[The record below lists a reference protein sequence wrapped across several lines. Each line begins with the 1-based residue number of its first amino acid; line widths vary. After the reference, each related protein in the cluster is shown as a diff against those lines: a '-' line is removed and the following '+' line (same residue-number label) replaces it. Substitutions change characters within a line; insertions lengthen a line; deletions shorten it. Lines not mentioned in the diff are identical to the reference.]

1 MKLLIAK
8 LGLALTASG
17 TAVVLAASIKTGYST
32 SVVITAVIS
41 VTMALLY
48 IVWVLW
54 PLWSVEKVVAE
65 GRIAQR
71 LKPTTWNLLRSVALQ
86 LRQQELRIEKQA
98 VKFAEHQERFEAV
111 LSGMVE
117 GVIAIDETGCV
128 QFLNR
133 AARRILFI
141 DIDAVIGKPLLGL
154 VRYEAVQNATRQAL
168 AQHKTIDVTFQ
179 TYEPDRREVRLR
191 VAPMAGEPM
200 PGMTLVFH
208 DVTELVRL
216 ETVRRDFVANV
227 SHELKTP
234 LSSIKAYAE
243 TLLMGAVHKSPDNLN
258 FLRQI
263 EQQAETLNQQIHDLL
278 QLARIESGRQAFKS
292 QPVDLIKAGLECMS
306 RHADDA
312 QRKEV
317 QLTFNSSIDRNQQNI
332 FVWADREAIRTIL
345 DNLVTNALRYSHH
358 HGSGRRLAVVQLNI
372 RSSGGNALIEVIDNG
387 IGIAAEHHHRIFERF
402 FRVDPARSRDL
413 GGTGLGLSIVKH
425 LALSFGGRVDL
436 QSKLGSG
443 STFRVQLPRYIGP
456 VNRESDGSVD
466 QAGMKPF
473 PRSSTESN

>member
-1 MKLLIAK
+1 
-8 LGLALTASG
+8 
-17 TAVVLAASIKTGYST
+17 
-32 SVVITAVIS
+32 
-41 VTMALLY
+41 
-48 IVWVLW
+48 
-54 PLWSVEKVVAE
+54 
-65 GRIAQR
+65 
-71 LKPTTWNLLRSVALQ
+71 
-86 LRQQELRIEKQA
+86 
-98 VKFAEHQERFEAV
+98 
-111 LSGMVE
+111 
-117 GVIAIDETGCV
+117 
-128 QFLNR
+128 
-133 AARRILFI
+133 
-141 DIDAVIGKPLLGL
+141 
-154 VRYEAVQNATRQAL
+154 
-168 AQHKTIDVTFQ
+168 
-179 TYEPDRREVRLR
+179 
-191 VAPMAGEPM
+191 
-200 PGMTLVFH
+200 
-208 DVTELVRL
+208 
-216 ETVRRDFVANV
+216 
-227 SHELKTP
+227 
-234 LSSIKAYAE
+234 
-243 TLLMGAVHKSPDNLN
+243 MGAVHKSPDNIN

-263 EQQAETLNQQIHDLL
+263 EQQADTLNQQIHDLL

-292 QPVDLIKAGLECMS
+292 EPVDLMKAGLECMS

-317 QLTFNSSIDRNQQNI
+317 QLTFSPSIDRNQQNI

-358 HGSGRRLAVVQLNI
+358 HGSGRRLAIVQLNI

-466 QAGMKPF
+466 EAGMKHF
-473 PRSSTESN
+473 PRSSTENL

>member
-8 LGLALTASG
+8 LGLAPTALA
-17 TAVVLAASIKTGYST
+17 TAVVLAALMTAGDST
-32 SVVITAVIS
+32 TVVVTAVVS
-41 VTMALLY
+41 VALAILY
-48 IVWVLW
+48 TIWVLW

-71 LKPTTWNLLRSVALQ
+71 LKPTTWNLLRSVALR
-86 LRQQELRIEKQA
+86 LRQQDLQLEKQA

-117 GVIAIDETGCV
+117 GVIAIDETGRV

-133 AARRILFI
+133 AARAILSI
-141 DIDAVIGKPLLGL
+141 DIDKVIGKPLLGL

-168 AQHKTIDVTFQ
+168 ALHKTVDVTFQ
-179 TYEPDRREVRLR
+179 TYDPDRREVRLR
-191 VAPMAGEPM
+191 VAPMAGDPM
-200 PGMTLVFH
+200 QGMTLVFH

-243 TLLMGAVHKSPDNLN
+243 TLLMGAVHKSPDNIN

-278 QLARIESGRQAFKS
+278 QLARIESGRQAFKVE
-292 QPVDLIKAGLECMS
+292 PVDLIKSGQECLL

-317 QLTFNSSIDRNQQNI
+317 HLSFNSGTTNSDQNI

-345 DNLVTNALRYSHH
+345 DNLITNALRYSHH
-358 HGSGRRLAVVQLNI
+358 HGTGKRQAVVLLNI
-372 RSSGGNALIEVIDNG
+372 GLSGNNAMIEVIDNG

-402 FRVDPARSRDL
+402 FRVDPARSRDQ

-443 STFRVQLPRYIGP
+443 STFRVLLPRFNGP
-456 VNRESDGSVD
+456 VDNQIAAKSI
-466 QAGMKPF
+466 
-473 PRSSTESN
+473 